1 MGLDIYAGT
10 MTRYYAHNWKTA
22 VQQWAEEHGYTFQRI
37 TPSGDEIPE
46 DEKMSPA
53 EIQADIENWQQ
64 QILSAITQPGQKP
77 YTPWTE
83 NNEKPYYTDK
93 PDWDAFGAMLLVAAC
108 HVYGEPVPDTIEKD
122 WQFWDH
128 PLIDRL
134 SEDTEK
140 VWSLFR
146 GTSCWLPLPDSF
158 MFQGSMPTGNQ
169 TMIATTAGLRKELE
183 RLNQMAW
190 QADEDMILQ
199 WEQTEGYPTDGTV
212 GADGV
217 ITMGAEC
224 IQYNTQSLAK
234 YAFSLFYQA
243 LKFAEENQVPILLDY

>member
-64 QILSAITQPGQKP
+64 QVLSAITQPGQKP

-93 PDWDAFGAMLLVAAC
+93 PDWDAFGAMLLVAVSRCILLAAAAGQL
-108 HVYGEPVPDTIEKD
+108 YVP
-122 WQFWDH
+122 
-128 PLIDRL
+128 
-134 SEDTEK
+134 
-140 VWSLFR
+140 
-146 GTSCWLPLPDSF
+146 
-158 MFQGSMPTGNQ
+158 
-169 TMIATTAGLRKELE
+169 
-183 RLNQMAW
+183 
-190 QADEDMILQ
+190 
-199 WEQTEGYPTDGTV
+199 
-212 GADGV
+212 GADANWRSDDDRYHSR
-217 ITMGAEC
+217 TPQGAG
-224 IQYNTQSLAK
+224 A
-234 YAFSLFYQA
+234 A
-243 LKFAEENQVPILLDY
+243 